1 MEIDVGV
8 VFVDDFFAVYYYIF
22 GFIKNAGQYFA
33 LFIIR
38 RNEILKMQDVTDRRV
53 LAGILTQAEGNLRN
67 SGEILLFYLC
77 MFQIIAYV
85 RMYDDVLYIYIYICI
100 STVYVCNVPIAIDTP
115 GSYENPVSWL
125 ITVVLVEIRPMQ

>member
-85 RMYDDVLYIYIYICI
+85 RMYDDVLYIYIY
-100 STVYVCNVPIAIDTP
+100 VYLQYMFATCP
-115 GSYENPVSWL
+115 
-125 ITVVLVEIRPMQ
+125 